1 MFFRVAWAVMEKDLR
16 VELRARES
24 LFVMVVFSVLVL
36 TLFSFAFGPGAG
48 RGGEEAAALQAG
60 ILWVAFLFSSVLGL
74 SRSMAIERETEG
86 LAAMH
91 LSPAD
96 PSAIFWERC
105 SRFRSHRPHGGGPG
119 SSRWRSSTGRP
130 VEKAAGSLALV
141 AGAATLGIAAV
152 GTLFAAMSVQTRTRE
167 VLLPILMFPLL
178 VPVLIAAV
186 KATAALL
193 GTGGWPAA
201 ADWFKMLL
209 AFDVIFVVVCG
220 LTFEYLL
227 EE

>member
-24 LFVMVVFSVLVL
+24 LFVMVVFSILVL

-96 PSAIFWERC
+96 PSAIFLGKMLSIFVLIALMEGAGFVALAVFYRA
-105 SRFRSHRPHGGGPG
+105 
-119 SSRWRSSTGRP
+119 P